1 MRKSKT
7 DRRRINAVQYAR
19 NGRTSV
25 ILKNGIRQNGI
36 MVTHYKDWAS
46 ACIDLHC
53 CLGFYYSPKL
63 VVADLVEVEYNIS
76 DERREKP

>member
-1 MRKSKT
+1 
-7 DRRRINAVQYAR
+7 
-19 NGRTSV
+19 
-25 ILKNGIRQNGI
+25 
-36 MVTHYKDWAS
+36 MVTHYKAWAS

-76 DERREKP
+76 DERREKPWFYWGYIEFIEMVDWLIGKSMVQ

>member
-1 MRKSKT
+1 
-7 DRRRINAVQYAR
+7 
-19 NGRTSV
+19 
-25 ILKNGIRQNGI
+25 
-36 MVTHYKDWAS
+36 MVTHYKAWAS